1 MLIEKF
7 IWPILKLY
15 FQMTKKA
22 LVLFISNTSFSASFL
37 FLLMTLVFFA
47 NLDKAQTLDA
57 HLRKEGIFKTLEGK
71 EWINVNW

>member
-22 LVLFISNTSFSASFL
+22 LVLFISNSFFSASFL